1 MTHQFTTQTVN
12 CHNIAV
18 GVKALQQGGF
28 TAWYDAQVE
37 LFTSDHSNLKSSSY
51 PSFAN
56 RTQRARRPLEYR
68 QDLLH
73 YNVLY
78 AGDHFARLTTLLSQL
93 RENGNPQAVCLEPI
107 QLKVFD
113 YGCGQ
118 GLASLALMQHLAG
131 RQVSIELHLVEP
143 SALALQAAVAYTQAQ
158 AQHHAIQLQVHAHH
172 CGLDQLSN
180 ELFTLQPQQSAVHL
194 FSNVLDLAVDGVF
207 DLNVLLEQI
216 KKMSGKQLCLA
227 VSPNYP
233 EGRLGFLQ
241 LLDGLPTQRFSSA
254 KYLVNTDNLV
264 TQALSFRLTSG
275 SIQMYTPKRA
285 CAVAL
290 QFRVA

>member
-93 RENGNPQAVCLEPI
+93 RENGNPQAVCL
-107 QLKVFD
+107 
-113 YGCGQ
+113 
-118 GLASLALMQHLAG
+118 
-131 RQVSIELHLVEP
+131 
-143 SALALQAAVAYTQAQ
+143 
-158 AQHHAIQLQVHAHH
+158 
-172 CGLDQLSN
+172 
-180 ELFTLQPQQSAVHL
+180 
-194 FSNVLDLAVDGVF
+194 
-207 DLNVLLEQI
+207 
-216 KKMSGKQLCLA
+216 
-227 VSPNYP
+227 
-233 EGRLGFLQ
+233 
-241 LLDGLPTQRFSSA
+241 
-254 KYLVNTDNLV
+254 
-264 TQALSFRLTSG
+264 
-275 SIQMYTPKRA
+275 
-285 CAVAL
+285 
-290 QFRVA
+290 